1 MRLNDNH
8 LLICGLEVDRAGA
21 GDLAGIVAMLSET
34 IPERERLEAVYQK
47 TREQKAALKQIIQ
60 GVTEDLARAKSI
72 LMQRRLDFWEE
83 RLANPA
89 CAVQEIAA
97 SLSSLEL
104 EVAAYAD
111 ILDLATEVHR
121 PDAEDRELSADLDL
135 KKVIALE
142 SALLAAESHARE
154 MQRLEAAG
162 VFEGSSRIA
171 FASEKTDNLQL
182 AAKEAHRQAGLA
194 TRALDETRAR
204 QLARSQGR
212 QAGGLS
218 RAEATYTA
226 VQLSRST
233 KTNHEKE

>member
-1 MRLNDNH
+1 MMLNGNH

-21 GDLAGIVAMLSET
+21 GDLAGIVEMLKGT
-34 IPERERLEAVYQK
+34 IPERERLQAAYHE
-47 TREQKAALKQIIQ
+47 TREQKAALKEVIQ
-60 GVTEDLARAKSI
+60 GVAEDLARGKSI
-72 LMQRRLDFWEE
+72 LMQRRLEFWEE

-89 CAVQEIAA
+89 CAVQDLAG
-97 SLSSLEL
+97 SLSSLEA

-111 ILDLATEVHR
+111 ILDLATEVR
-121 PDAEDRELSADLDL
+121 LPAAEDRELSADLDL
-135 KKVIALE
+135 KKVVALE
-142 SALLAAESHARE
+142 AALLAAESHARE

-171 FASEKTDNLQL
+171 FASEKTDKLQL
-182 AAKEAHRQAGLA
+182 AAAEAHRQAQLA
-194 TRALDETRAR
+194 TRTLDETRAR